1 MIEVL
6 FGESEAASMK
16 MAKGRRTV
24 VGGAGKAEN
33 GSGTWIGGH
42 PRQVI
47 CLGFM
52 LDIGDIKEP
61 VDGRYRRELIRA
73 MYGQEQWGKQG
84 EGAGEPEAAANP
96 YTAELERLADYI
108 GQGEPVR
115 IWYSDSPYSRC
126 GFYFLCGWL
135 KPRQAD
141 VRVVKLPEY
150 VQCANVIRRYQ
161 NWGEIGPEEFA
172 GFLSGECRLSHEE
185 QSMYANAW
193 SRLVEDNS
201 PLRAVI
207 NGKMTGVPEDFYD
220 FLIWKRL
227 TGKPVKQVR
236 LIGDILGYDSLGV
249 GDWWYAGRIQHH
261 ILQGRIKVVED
272 SEKLYARTISL
283 A

>member
-1 MIEVL
+1 
-6 FGESEAASMK
+6 
-16 MAKGRRTV
+16 MA
-24 VGGAGKAEN
+24 E
-33 GSGTWIGGH
+33 
-42 PRQVI
+42 
-47 CLGFM
+47 
-52 LDIGDIKEP
+52 
-61 VDGRYRRELIRA
+61 
-73 MYGQEQWGKQG
+73 
-84 EGAGEPEAAANP
+84 
-96 YTAELERLADYI
+96 YI

-150 VQCANVIRRYQ
+150 VQRANVIRRYQ

-172 GFLSGECRLSHEE
+172 GFLSGERRLSHEE

-272 SEKLYARTISL
+272 SEKPYARIISL

>member
-16 MAKGRRTV
+16 MAKGRGTV
-24 VGGAGKAEN
+24 VRSLGKTEE
-33 GSGTWIGGH
+33 GSGTWIGGY
-42 PRQVI
+42 PGQVI

-61 VDGRYRRELIRA
+61 VDGQYRRDLIRA
-73 MYGQEQWGKQG
+73 MYGQEQWGKQ
-84 EGAGEPEAAANP
+84 EDADELKAAADL
-96 YTAELERLADYI
+96 YTAELERLAEYI

-126 GFYFLCGWL
+126 GFYFLCNWL
-135 KPRQAD
+135 SHRRAD
-141 VRVVKLPEY
+141 VRTVKLPEY
-150 VQCANVIRRYQ
+150 RQYGNVIRRYR

-172 GFLSGECRLSHEE
+172 GFLSCERRLSHEE

-193 SRLVEDNS
+193 SCLVEDNS

-207 NGKMTGVPEDFYD
+207 NGEMTGVPEDFYD

-227 TGKPVKQVR
+227 TGKPVKQAR
-236 LIGDILGYDSLGV
+236 LIGDIS
-249 GDWWYAGRIQHH
+249 
-261 ILQGRIKVVED
+261 K
-272 SEKLYARTISL
+272 
-283 A
+283 

>member
-16 MAKGRRTV
+16 MAKGRGTV
-24 VGGAGKAEN
+24 VRSLGKTGE
-33 GSGTWIGGH
+33 GSGTWIGGY
-42 PRQVI
+42 PGQVI

-61 VDGRYRRELIRA
+61 VDGQYRRDLIRA
-73 MYGQEQWGKQG
+73 MYGQEQWGKQ
-84 EGAGEPEAAANP
+84 EEDADELKASADL
-96 YTAELERLADYI
+96 YTAELERLAEYI

-126 GFYFLCGWL
+126 GFYFLCNWL
-135 KPRQAD
+135 SHRRAD
-141 VRVVKLPEY
+141 VRTVKLPEY
-150 VQCANVIRRYQ
+150 RQYGNVIRRYR

-172 GFLSGECRLSHEE
+172 GFLSGERRLSHEE

-193 SRLVEDNS
+193 SCLVEDNS

-207 NGKMTGVPEDFYD
+207 NGEMTGVPEDFYD

-227 TGKPVKQVR
+227 TGKPVKQAR
-236 LIGDILGYDSLGV
+236 LIGDILGYDPLGV
-249 GDWWYAGRIQHH
+249 GDWWYAARIQHH

>member
-16 MAKGRRTV
+16 MAKGRGTV
-24 VGGAGKAEN
+24 VRSSEKTEE

-42 PRQVI
+42 PGQVS

-61 VDGRYRRELIRA
+61 VDGRYRRDLIRA
-73 MYGQEQWGKQG
+73 MYGQEQWGKQ
-84 EGAGEPEAAANP
+84 EEDADELKAAGDL
-96 YTAELERLADYI
+96 YTAELERLAEYI

-150 VQCANVIRRYQ
+150 VQRANVIRRYR

-172 GFLSGECRLSHEE
+172 GFLSGERRLSHEE
-185 QSMYANAW
+185 QRLYANEW
-193 SRLVEDNS
+193 SLLVEDNS

-207 NGKMTGVPEDFYD
+207 NGEMTGVPEDFYD

-236 LIGDILGYDSLGV
+236 LIGDILGYDPLGV